1 MIVAFDMMIALFSVD
16 KTLAQSFVANEK
28 VIGEVFWNV
37 AKVNRNELIE
47 DSIKEK
53 NETLG
58 EILKQLV
65 G

>member
-47 DSIKEK
+47 DAIKEK

>member
-1 MIVAFDMMIALFSVD
+1 MMIALFSVD

-47 DSIKEK
+47 DAIKEK